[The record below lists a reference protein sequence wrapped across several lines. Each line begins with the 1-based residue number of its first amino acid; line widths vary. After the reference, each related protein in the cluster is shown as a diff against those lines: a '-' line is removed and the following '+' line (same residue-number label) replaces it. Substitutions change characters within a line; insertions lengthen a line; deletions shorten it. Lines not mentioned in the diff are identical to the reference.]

1 MKTGFLYQ
9 IIRLTLDTA
18 TGHTA
23 DDVLSGKQE
32 DDDHRQYD
40 DSGSSHHSFVS
51 LAAFGHECIKS
62 KWQCSYILGVSCDH
76 WPQE

>member
-32 DDDHRQYD
+32 DDDH
-40 DSGSSHHSFVS
+40 
-51 LAAFGHECIKS
+51 
-62 KWQCSYILGVSCDH
+62 W
-76 WPQE
+76 